1 MRGKKTL
8 SSGLILAAIGI
19 YLFIPLFFTF
29 LYSLFS
35 EWMDMMPRG
44 FTLRAYTE
52 IFSDGAFWLS
62 IGRTLLISI
71 LPIVICTASVLLA
84 MYVVVVYCPGLD
96 RPMKILCTIPYAIQ
110 GVILP
115 ISVLALYADAPE
127 PFSNR
132 LFMLTSTYCI
142 VVLPYIYQGI
152 RNSLNGVKTICLLEA
167 AQMLGAGR
175 FYAFFH
181 IVVPNVMNGI
191 MVSAMLAMAIV
202 FGDFVII
209 NTMAG
214 NYFPTAQM
222 YLYDVM
228 KKSSQRTCA
237 IIIVLFCVTLLISG
251 FVFLR
256 GRGKTGNEEEQRKK
270 HGKISG

>member
-1 MRGKKTL
+1 MEKKKTG
-8 SSGLILAAIGI
+8 SGLIMVVISI

-29 LYSLFS
+29 IYSLFS
-35 EWMDMMPRG
+35 EWMDVLPTG
-44 FTLRAYTE
+44 FTLRAYLE
-52 IFSDGAFWLS
+52 IFGDSDFWMS
-62 IGRTLLISI
+62 IGRTILISV
-71 LPIVICTASVLLA
+71 LPIMICTLAVLLA
-84 MYVVVVYCPGLD
+84 MYVIVVYCPGLD
-96 RPMKILCTIPYAIQ
+96 RYMKILCTIPYAIQ

-115 ISVLALYADAPE
+115 ISVLALYANAPE

-132 LFMLTSTYCI
+132 IFMLISTYCI

-152 RNSLNGVKTICLLEA
+152 RNNLNGMNAAQMIEA

-181 IVVPNVMNGI
+181 IVVPNIMNGV

-202 FGDFVII
+202 FGDFVVI

-222 YLYDVM
+222 YLYDVI

-251 FVFLR
+251 IVFLGG
-256 GRGKTGNEEEQRKK
+256 GRGADKEKK
-270 HGKISG
+270 G